1 MLAWVVAATGFSVH
15 LRAPHAPPQASV
27 RHAAVVA
34 ADGAYGAS
42 HTSFYTD
49 AVAKDSYPTLEEVL
63 SEKMS
68 DPELRKLTTSMLDV
82 CGKITDALRTALVT
96 VAGSDNQFGDVQLG
110 VDVIADELM
119 WDTCKTDPLVNQAAS
134 EEEPEVVTA
143 HADGKFCVCWDPLD
157 GSSIVDN
164 NWAVGTI
171 IGIWPASKGII
182 GATGRDQASS
192 GARVNVGVVARGAV
206 TRACWCCTGDFD
218 RRAVR
223 PAHHRRH
230 RTRRWHVRVHLRCRR
245 QARVDLLA
253 RAHRD
258 QPGLEDLRAGQHA
271 RCAGGPAARCGPP
284 ATAFTCGRARL
295 RTSRATRR

>member
-110 VDVIADELM
+110 VDVIADEL
-119 WDTCKTDPLVNQAAS
+119 KQRI
-134 EEEPEVVTA
+134 
-143 HADGKFCVCWDPLD
+143 D
-157 GSSIVDN
+157 GS
-164 NWAVGTI
+164 
-171 IGIWPASKGII
+171 
-182 GATGRDQASS
+182 
-192 GARVNVGVVARGAV
+192 
-206 TRACWCCTGDFD
+206 
-218 RRAVR
+218 RRNGKQCR
-223 PAHHRRH
+223 E
-230 RTRRWHVRVHLRCRR
+230 RWHNHLDPKVRKSPWIQNEEYVFIEAHKIHGNKWAEIAKYIPGRTDNSIKNHFYSTLRK
-245 QARVDLLA
+245 LIS
-253 RAHRD
+253 
-258 QPGLEDLRAGQHA
+258 
-271 RCAGGPAARCGPP
+271 
-284 ATAFTCGRARL
+284 RL
-295 RTSRATRR
+295 